1 MTLRTY
7 TSGDTRIWF
16 KVITGKAHPAFRA
29 LGAADTV
36 RNLGIAFRTYDA
48 PVGYLPF
55 YAPKDFNLDGRTSLL
70 ERGVGLCPIDM
81 SAPASPH
88 TLLIREAAG
97 DLEFL
102 GSGEADL
109 ADIGRNV
116 RNDLLGHAMRAA
128 SGVFVDSVMLALGGP
143 AIRQLAGQL
152 VASPIKQFLVSRAI
166 SGAAK
171 RYLKHQGN
179 VDVDRLLDTAP

>member
-1 MTLRTY
+1 MALRTY
-7 TSGDTRIWF
+7 TSADTRIWF
-16 KVITGKAHPAFRA
+16 KVITGKAHPSFRA
-29 LGAADTV
+29 LGVADTV
-36 RNLGIAFRTYDA
+36 RDLGIAFRTHDA

-70 ERGVGLCPIDM
+70 ERGIGLCPIDM

-88 TLLIREAAG
+88 TLLIREAA
-97 DLEFL
+97 DDVEFL

-109 ADIGRNV
+109 VDIQRSV

-143 AIRQLAGQL
+143 AIRQLTGQL
-152 VASPIKQFLVSRAI
+152 VASPIKQFLISRAI

-171 RYLKHQGN
+171 RHLKHQGN
-179 VDVDRLLDTAP
+179 VDVDKFLGTPP